1 MEEKKPLKIK
11 FKTAVIL
18 IIVAVIIIGVCG
30 ANVYASK
37 YGYDN
42 IFFLIKYKISGRDER
57 ITDRDKLLL
66 EDDDKNTVKNQIDRN
81 DEKNNTNLTTSSNTI
96 SENSEKTES
105 NYNTK
110 NIVLYNGMEIS
121 TNVGVQDVSNMKIT
135 NDNKNKYNTNYYNY
149 ENGKYISETKGIFG
163 NETFEGYSVV
173 SNVKKIA
180 MTKKYNAIPREFKTI
195 KDLPKE
201 LIDMADYTS
210 VDINEIDLDGDSKK
224 EYIVCYTYN
233 SSNDDYDGGDMKASS
248 GIMLFDSN
256 YKKISDLVSL
266 ENGFWGNIKS
276 ENNKVFISIKDV
288 EYIDIDE
295 DGTMEI
301 IIKVPTYEGT
311 KISILKYKD
320 GVLNGE
326 KSLKA
331 SVLP

>member
-1 MEEKKPLKIK
+1 M
-11 FKTAVIL
+11 
-18 IIVAVIIIGVCG
+18 
-30 ANVYASK
+30 
-37 YGYDN
+37 
-42 IFFLIKYKISGRDER
+42 
-57 ITDRDKLLL
+57 KL
-66 EDDDKNTVKNQIDRN
+66 
-81 DEKNNTNLTTSSNTI
+81 
-96 SENSEKTES
+96 
-105 NYNTK
+105 
-110 NIVLYNGMEIS
+110 
-121 TNVGVQDVSNMKIT
+121 
-135 NDNKNKYNTNYYNY
+135 
-149 ENGKYISETKGIFG
+149 
-163 NETFEGYSVV
+163 
-173 SNVKKIA
+173 
-180 MTKKYNAIPREFKTI
+180 
-195 KDLPKE
+195 
-201 LIDMADYTS
+201 
-210 VDINEIDLDGDSKK
+210 DSKK

-233 SSNDDYDGGDMKASS
+233 ASNDDYDGGDMKASS

-320 GVLNGE
+320 GGLNGE